1 MQNNAMDRMAT
12 RGTPDAD
19 PLRSLGIG
27 NRGRSAKNMKHL
39 LFATI
44 FLVCLTHLSSAEDH
58 ALRAFLGLRAS
69 SVEMAAVQDNRF
81 YVFTI
86 AFFKDGKFLGYG
98 QFHTGARTPQ
108 ENNKSLEVIWGKKNE
123 KMGYTSTSMSSS
135 FDFSEDAFFEG
146 VVLTMK
152 GHEVPMTPN
161 RHTYEGFRVV
171 GFAAKPPEGKR
182 QGFGNVLAKAPE
194 EAAAEFPKLVLL
206 LYQDFTDQ
214 KDYLDFVESK
224 KPKR

>member
-1 MQNNAMDRMAT
+1 
-12 RGTPDAD
+12 
-19 PLRSLGIG
+19 
-27 NRGRSAKNMKHL
+27 MKHL
-39 LFATI
+39 LFTT
-44 FLVCLTHLSSAEDH
+44 FVLVCLAHLSSAEDQ

-69 SVEMAAVQDNRF
+69 SVELAAVQDNRF

-108 ENNKSLEVIWGKKNE
+108 EQNKSVEVIWGKRNE
-123 KMGYTSTSMSSS
+123 KMGYTSTSVSSS
-135 FDFSEDAFFEG
+135 FDFTEDDFFEG
-146 VVLTMK
+146 VTLTMN
-152 GHEVPMTPN
+152 GHEMPN
-161 RHTYEGFRVV
+161 MPNQHTYEGFRVV

-182 QGFGNVLAKAPE
+182 QGFGNVLAKAPD
-194 EAAAEFPKLVLL
+194 EAASEFPKLVLL

-214 KDYLDFVESK
+214 KAYLNFVESK